1 MTFFFDDISD
11 GADTL
16 LRPRLVS
23 SKAASLTA
31 SMASLRCP
39 TSQIIWQGCQHL
51 DHTAAAAVLSIFFTK
66 DTYLGKVYVYSRSLM
81 RKNNFTF
88 EL

>member
-51 DHTAAAAVLSIFFTK
+51 DHTAAAAAAVLSIFFTK
-66 DTYLGKVYVYSRSLM
+66 DTYLGRVYV
-81 RKNNFTF
+81 
-88 EL
+88 

>member
-1 MTFFFDDISD
+1 MTFVFDDICD

-39 TSQIIWQGCQHL
+39 TSQIIWQGRQHL
-51 DHTAAAAVLSIFFTK
+51 DHTVLSIFTK
-66 DTYLGKVYVYSRSLM
+66 DTYVVESDSKKTSEI
-81 RKNNFTF
+81 K
-88 EL
+88 

>member
-1 MTFFFDDISD
+1 MTFVFDDICD

-51 DHTAAAAVLSIFFTK
+51 DHTAAAVLSIFFTK
-66 DTYLGKVYVYSRSLM
+66 DTYLGKVYV
-81 RKNNFTF
+81 
-88 EL
+88 

>member
-66 DTYLGKVYVYSRSLM
+66 DTYLGKVYV
-81 RKNNFTF
+81 
-88 EL
+88 

>member
-1 MTFFFDDISD
+1 MTFVFDDISD

-51 DHTAAAAVLSIFFTK
+51 DHTATAGAAVLSIFFTK
-66 DTYLGKVYVYSRSLM
+66 DTYLGKVYV
-81 RKNNFTF
+81 
-88 EL
+88 